1 MFEQELIRN
10 AIEKSQQRRAD
21 WERVPLSDKIG
32 MLLKAGDLVSGKYR
46 MKLNAATML
55 GQSKTVV
62 QAEIDAAAELADF
75 FRFNAFFAKELT
87 KYQPISPDPGQ
98 TRNSFR
104 YRGLE
109 GFVAAVSPFNFTAI
123 GGNLASAPTM
133 MGNVVLWKPSD
144 TAILSNYI
152 IYQLLAEAGFPPGVI
167 NFLPSDGPTFGN
179 ATLSSKYF
187 AGLNFTGSVATFRRL
202 WKQSSDNLE
211 NYINFPRLIGE
222 CGGKNFHFVHPSAD
236 VDTVATQTI
245 KSAFEYGGQK
255 CSACSRAYVPA
266 SLWPQIK
273 EQLLDIR
280 SQLKVSSPLEYD
292 TYFSAVIDSNAFD
305 RISSY
310 INHAKNSSS
319 LSILGG
325 GKCDN
330 SKGYFIDPTIVE
342 TKDPKDKII
351 REEIFG
357 PVLSVY
363 VYKDSDVEST
373 LDLVSSST
381 PFALTGAIF
390 GQDEYV
396 LFLKFEIFLFMVDF
410 SFI

>member
-1 MFEQELIRN
+1 MRLLIAQEIIRN
-10 AIEKSQQRRAD
+10 AIETSQKRRAD
-21 WERVPLSDKIG
+21 WERVPIGDKIK
-32 MLLKAGDLVSGKYR
+32 LLLRAGDLVSDKYR

-75 FRFNAFFAKELT
+75 FRFNAYFAQKLT
-87 KYQPISPDPGQ
+87 KYQPISVDPSV
-98 TRNSFR
+98 TKNTYR

-109 GFVAAVSPFNFTAI
+109 GFVASVSPFNFTAI

-144 TAILSNYI
+144 TAMLSNYI
-152 IYQLLAEAGFPPGVI
+152 VFQLLQEAGFPPGVI
-167 NFLPSDGPTFGN
+167 NFLPADGPTFGN
-179 ATLSSKYF
+179 ATLSSPHF

-202 WKQSSDNLE
+202 WKQSADNLE
-211 NYINFPRLIGE
+211 KYANFPRLVGE
-222 CGGKNFHFVHPSAD
+222 CGGKNFHFIHSSAD
-236 VDTVATQTI
+236 LSTVVPQTI
-245 KSAFEYGGQK
+245 RSAFEFGGQK
-255 CSACSRAYVPA
+255 CSACSRMYVAA
-266 SLWPQIK
+266 SIWPQVK
-273 EQLLDIR
+273 EQLLEIR
-280 SQLKVSSPLEYD
+280 KQIKLASPLEYD
-292 TYFSAVIDSNAFD
+292 TFFSAVIDSNAFN

-310 INHAKNSSS
+310 ISHAKNSSS

-330 SKGYFIDPTIVE
+330 STGYYIEPTIVE

-357 PVLSVY
+357 PVLTIY
-363 VYKDSDVEST
+363 VYKDNDVDGA
-373 LDLVSSST
+373 LDLASSST

-390 GQDEYV
+390 GQD
-396 LFLKFEIFLFMVDF
+396 
-410 SFI
+410 S